1 MTVQITEEARKEIA
15 NIRLEIFRLATRL
28 RNIHQQDDAENDG
41 QNDLLWQA
49 SSLMHAADVQLQN
62 YLQLY
67 PGGGQV
73 PIEWQLKKSD
83 RTLDGGTF

>member
-1 MTVQITEEARKEIA
+1 MQITEKQQKEIA
-15 NIRLEIFRLATRL
+15 AIRFELSRLANKL
-28 RNIHQQDDAENDG
+28 RTIHSEDDAVNDG

-83 RTLDGGTF
+83 RTLDSGTF